1 MICISATFTAE
12 PIQPVLEFWA
22 RQLGEQWPIQFAPYN
37 QVLQTLLDP
46 VGLFARNREGA
57 NVILVRPADLAQ
69 FAGATE
75 ADEDRRLEEI
85 LATAAAQ
92 RFAVP
97 TLVAVCPPRQ
107 VRVAPQPHLLVVN
120 TERYPVEQW
129 ADEAADRLGRIP
141 YTPAYFT
148 ALGTAVARLL
158 HALRRPPFKV
168 IALDCDHT
176 LWAGVCGEDGPT
188 GVTIDGPRRALQKF
202 LLRQRE
208 MGMLLALS
216 SKNNPDDVWQTFA
229 AHPEM
234 VLRREHI
241 TAHRLSWAPKAQ
253 GLREM
258 AAELSLGADSFLLLD
273 DNPKEIGELGEGAPE
288 VLGLTLPETGI
299 AHYLD
304 HVWAFDHPVVT
315 EADRSRAATYQLQQS
330 FAAAAS
336 LEHFYETLQLRVD
349 IHRLHPQELP
359 RAAQLTQ
366 RTNQFNFTTRRRS
379 EAELAGLEAY
389 SIHVADRFGEY
400 GFTGLVVV
408 ADGIV
413 DTFLLSCRVLGRG
426 VEHAVVRWLGE
437 HFAALTLEL
446 IPTARN
452 APARSFLRELTG
464 REQGTVTLSAAQMRA
479 VEFSAPAP
487 AETAAAPAVAVAA
500 AGRFAG
506 YQRIATQLDTVERI
520 QAAMAA
526 EQREAAPAREVA
538 SPPVTETERRLA
550 AIWSELLG
558 QSAISTGDNFFD
570 LGGHSLLAVL
580 LVTRVQ
586 EEFGMELSMDD
597 VYSADTT
604 LAKLAMIVETQ
615 QLRTYDPA
623 EVAAVIREIETL
635 SEEEVRL
642 EISRLCAFF

>member
-22 RQLGEQWPIQFAPYN
+22 RQLGERWPIQFAPYN

-46 VGLFARNREGA
+46 GGLFAQNREGA

-97 TLVAVCPPRQ
+97 TLVAICPPRQ

-120 TERYPVEQW
+120 TDLYPVAQW
-129 ADEAADRLGRIP
+129 ADAAADRLGRIP

-188 GVTIDGPRRALQKF
+188 GVTIDGPRRALQEF

-216 SKNNPDDVWQTFA
+216 SKNNPEDVWQTFA

-241 TAHRLSWAPKAQ
+241 TTHRLSWGAKAQ

-273 DNPKEIGELGEGAPE
+273 DNPKEIAELTEGAPE

-299 AHYLD
+299 PHYLD

-315 EADRSRAATYQLQQS
+315 EADRNRAASYQLQQS

-336 LEHFYETLQLRVD
+336 LAHFYETLQLRVD

-379 EAELAGLEAY
+379 EAELAGFEAY
-389 SIHVADRFGEY
+389 AIHVADRFGEY

-408 ADGIV
+408 VAGVV

-437 HFAALTLEL
+437 HWAALTFEL

-452 APARSFLRELTG
+452 APAQSFLHELAG
-464 REQGTVTLSAAQMRA
+464 QRQGTATLSAAQMRA
-479 VEFSAPAP
+479 VAFSAPAP
-487 AETAAAPAVAVAA
+487 AETATAPAPLVAA
-500 AGRFAG
+500 DRFTG
-506 YQRIATQLDTVERI
+506 YQRLATHLDTVERI

-623 EVAAVIREIETL
+623 EVAAVIGEIETL
-635 SEEEVRL
+635 SEEEVRS

>member
-1 MICISATFTAE
+1 
-12 PIQPVLEFWA
+12 
-22 RQLGEQWPIQFAPYN
+22 
-37 QVLQTLLDP
+37 
-46 VGLFARNREGA
+46 
-57 NVILVRPADLAQ
+57 
-69 FAGATE
+69 
-75 ADEDRRLEEI
+75 
-85 LATAAAQ
+85 
-92 RFAVP
+92 
-97 TLVAVCPPRQ
+97 
-107 VRVAPQPHLLVVN
+107 
-120 TERYPVEQW
+120 
-129 ADEAADRLGRIP
+129 
-141 YTPAYFT
+141 
-148 ALGTAVARLL
+148 
-158 HALRRPPFKV
+158 
-168 IALDCDHT
+168 
-176 LWAGVCGEDGPT
+176 
-188 GVTIDGPRRALQKF
+188 
-202 LLRQRE
+202 
-208 MGMLLALS
+208 
-216 SKNNPDDVWQTFA
+216 
-229 AHPEM
+229 
-234 VLRREHI
+234 
-241 TAHRLSWAPKAQ
+241 
-253 GLREM
+253 
-258 AAELSLGADSFLLLD
+258 
-273 DNPKEIGELGEGAPE
+273 
-288 VLGLTLPETGI
+288 
-299 AHYLD
+299 
-304 HVWAFDHPVVT
+304 VVT
-315 EADRSRAATYQLQQS
+315 EADRNRAASYQLQQE

-336 LEHFYETLQLRVD
+336 LGHFYETLQLQVD
-349 IHRLHPQELP
+349 VHRLHPHELP
-359 RAAQLTQ
+359 RAAQITQ
-366 RTNQFNFTTRRRS
+366 RTNQFNFTTRRRT
-379 EAELAGLEAY
+379 EAELAGLPVY
-389 SIHVADRFGEY
+389 SVHVKDRFGDY
-400 GFTGLVVV
+400 GFTGLLVIQ
-408 ADGIV
+408 DGIV

-452 APARSFLRELTG
+452 APARSFLQELTG

-526 EQREAAPAREVA
+526 EQREMAPAREVA

-558 QSAISTGDNFFD
+558 QSAISTEDNFFD

-615 QLRTYDPA
+615 RLRSYDPA

-642 EISRLCAFF
+642 EIARLCAFF